1 MKLFSAIAAL
11 AISATS
17 LGAQEPVT
25 SDQEKFIL
33 ETVAEGLSHPWG
45 LAFLPD
51 GAMLVTERRGQLRR
65 VSAEGQV
72 GEPITGL
79 PEIQAGK
86 QGGLLDVTLH
96 PQFAENRLVY
106 VSFTEPGDGGNST
119 AVTRGRLSEDGRSL
133 TDVKTIFSQKP
144 KIGNLMH
151 FGSRIVFDGQ
161 GHIFITT
168 GERFEE
174 QYRTQSQELYSHLGK
189 IVRLNEN
196 GSVPRDN
203 PFVNRDG
210 ALPEIWS
217 YGHRNVQAAA
227 MNLETN
233 TLWEIEHGPKG
244 GDEINIAEAGK
255 NYGWPVIS
263 FGINYDGTPVGS
275 GKSEAPGMEQPIHQW
290 TPVIAPSGM
299 MFYTGTAF
307 PEWKGDLFVGGLEV
321 TSLVR
326 VELDG
331 NRIVGEERL
340 LTSQGWRIR
349 DVAEGPDGS
358 VYVITDE
365 SNGRILRLRSPG
377 AGASQ

>member
-1 MKLFSAIAAL
+1 MKVIGAITAL
-11 AISATS
+11 ALSATA
-17 LGAQEPVT
+17 LAAQETVT
-25 SDQEKFIL
+25 SSQESFIL

-51 GAMLVTERRGQLRR
+51 GAMLVTERRGRLLH
-65 VSAEGQV
+65 VSPEGEV

-79 PEIQAGK
+79 PEIEAGK

-106 VSFTEPGDGGNST
+106 VSFTEPGEGGNST
-119 AVTRGRLSEDGRSL
+119 AVARGQLSEDGRTL
-133 TDVKTIFSQKP
+133 TEVKTIFSQKP
-144 KIGNLMH
+144 KVDNMMH
-151 FGSRIVFDGQ
+151 YGSRIVFDGE

-174 QYRTQSQELYSHLGK
+174 RYRAQAQKLDSHLGK
-189 IVRLNEN
+189 IVRLNED

-203 PFVNRDG
+203 PFVNREG

-227 MNLETN
+227 MNPETN

-244 GDEINIAEAGK
+244 GDEINIVEAGE

-263 FGINYDGTPVGS
+263 FGVNYDGTPVGS

-299 MFYTGTAF
+299 MFYTGAAF
-307 PEWKGDLFVGGLEV
+307 PEWKGDLFVGGLGV

-331 NRIVGEERL
+331 TRVVGEERL
-340 LTSQGWRIR
+340 MADQGWRIR
-349 DVAEGPDGS
+349 DVAQGPDDA

-365 SNGRILRLRSPG
+365 SSGRIIRLRPSG

>member
-1 MKLFSAIAAL
+1 MKLIGAIAAL
-11 AISATS
+11 AISSTA
-17 LGAQEPVT
+17 LGAQETVT
-25 SDQEKFIL
+25 SDHEKFIL

-51 GAMLVTERRGQLRR
+51 GAILITERAGQLRH

-72 GEPITGL
+72 SEPISGL
-79 PEIQAGK
+79 PEIEAGQ

-96 PQFAENRLVY
+96 PQFAANRLVY
-106 VSFTEPGDGGNST
+106 VSFTEPGEGGNST
-119 AVTRGRLSEDGRSL
+119 AVARGKLSEDVRSL
-133 TDVKTIFSQKP
+133 TEVETIFSQKP
-144 KIGNLMH
+144 KIGNMMH
-151 FGSRIVFDGQ
+151 YGSRIVFDGQ

-174 QYRTQSQELYSHLGK
+174 QYRTQSQELNSHLGK
-189 IVRLNEN
+189 IVRLNED
-196 GSVPRDN
+196 GSVPQDN
-203 PFVNRDG
+203 PFVNREG

-227 MNLETN
+227 MNPETN

-244 GDEINIAEAGK
+244 GDEINIVEPGK

-263 FGINYDGTPVGS
+263 FGVNYDGTPVGS
-275 GKSEAPGMEQPIHQW
+275 GKSEAPGMEQPIQQW

-299 MFYTGTAF
+299 MFYSGTAF
-307 PEWKGDLFVGGLEV
+307 PEWKGDLFVGGLAV

-331 NRIVGEERL
+331 NRFVGEERL
-340 LTSQGWRIR
+340 LIDQGWRIR
-349 DVAEGPDGS
+349 DVAQGPDGS
-358 VYVITDE
+358 IYVITDE
-365 SNGRILRLRSPG
+365 SNGRIARLRPPK
-377 AGASQ
+377 